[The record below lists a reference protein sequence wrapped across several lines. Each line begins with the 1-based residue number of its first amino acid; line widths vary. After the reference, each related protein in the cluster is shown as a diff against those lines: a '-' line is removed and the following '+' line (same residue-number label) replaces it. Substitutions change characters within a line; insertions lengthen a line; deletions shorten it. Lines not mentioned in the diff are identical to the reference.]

1 MWNKKTIDIQ
11 TPISSLL
18 LKKLENSYSHIA
30 YLNGNKSNK
39 LFLAL
44 GSRELF
50 SFDNDLFDELN
61 AFINNNW
68 VFGYFGYDL
77 KNTIEPSL
85 SSKNEDFI
93 NLDDYHFF
101 IPEVV
106 IEINE
111 TKAII
116 HYQEDHEIEKFL
128 KVSRS
133 KITFEGVEPSVIE
146 LQQKVSKLSY
156 IDHLTSIKQEIQLGN
171 IYEMNFCHEFF
182 ASDVTLNTVDTYSK
196 LNELT
201 QAPFSCFYKNKD
213 QFILSGSPERFLK
226 KEGNAIISQPIKGTA
241 KRGETFEE
249 DEEIKLAL
257 ENDPKE
263 RSENIMIVDLV
274 RNDLSK
280 TAEKN
285 SVIVNEL
292 CKIYT
297 FETVHQM
304 ISTVT
309 SKVDEHTKITDVI
322 KHAFPMGSMTG
333 APKVKAM
340 KIIEEYEC
348 SKRGVYSGAIGY
360 FTPTG
365 DFDFNVVIRSILY
378 NKRLSRCSFMVGGA
392 ITLKSNPEKEYEE
405 TLIKAQ
411 ALIKALQTNEK

>member
-106 IEINE
+106 IEIDESE
-111 TKAII
+111 TYI
-116 HYQEDHEIEKFL
+116 HYQNETEVEKFDQI
-128 KVSRS
+128 S
-133 KITFEGVEPSVIE
+133 KSN
-146 LQQKVSKLSY
+146 LDQQSNQNSNINLHHKVSKTEYLQHVK
-156 IDHLTSIKQEIQLGN
+156 DIKQEIQLGN

-226 KEGNAIISQPIKGTA
+226 KEGNTIISQPIKGTA
-241 KRGETFEE
+241 KRGNTKEE

-285 SVIVNEL
+285 SVTVNEL

-309 SKVDEHTKITDVI
+309 SRVNSKTKITDII

-333 APKVKAM
+333 APKVEAM
-340 KIIEEYEC
+340 KIIEQHES

-360 FTPTG
+360 FTPSS

-378 NKRLSRCSFMVGGA
+378 NKALKRCSFMVGGA
-392 ITLKSNPEKEYEE
+392 ITLKSDPEKEYEE
-405 TLIKAQ
+405 TLTKAQ
-411 ALIKALQTNEK
+411 ALIKALSSNEK

>member
-18 LKKLENSYSHIA
+18 LKKLENSYSDIA

-106 IEINE
+106 IEIDESE
-111 TKAII
+111 TYI
-116 HYQEDHEIEKFL
+116 HYQNETEVEKFDQI
-128 KVSRS
+128 S
-133 KITFEGVEPSVIE
+133 KSN
-146 LQQKVSKLSY
+146 LDQQSNQNSNINLHHKVSKTEYLQHVK
-156 IDHLTSIKQEIQLGN
+156 DIKQEIQLGN

-226 KEGNAIISQPIKGTA
+226 KEGNTIISQPIKGTA
-241 KRGETFEE
+241 KRGNTKEE

-280 TAEKN
+280 
-285 SVIVNEL
+285 
-292 CKIYT
+292 
-297 FETVHQM
+297 
-304 ISTVT
+304 IS
-309 SKVDEHTKITDVI
+309 KLFTKICVI
-322 KHAFPMGSMTG
+322 M
-333 APKVKAM
+333 
-340 KIIEEYEC
+340 
-348 SKRGVYSGAIGY
+348 
-360 FTPTG
+360 
-365 DFDFNVVIRSILY
+365 
-378 NKRLSRCSFMVGGA
+378 
-392 ITLKSNPEKEYEE
+392 
-405 TLIKAQ
+405 
-411 ALIKALQTNEK
+411 